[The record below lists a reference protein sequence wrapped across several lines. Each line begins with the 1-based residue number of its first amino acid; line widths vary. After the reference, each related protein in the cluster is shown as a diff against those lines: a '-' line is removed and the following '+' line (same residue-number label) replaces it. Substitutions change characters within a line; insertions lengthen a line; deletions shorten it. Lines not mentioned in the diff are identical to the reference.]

1 MDPNLDPDPKK
12 ATDHRPLEKVNPIPK
27 FTLSVKNS
35 CFKDLGALISNMTI
49 AFSNSN
55 PKIPDIF
62 GPKFKYFYF
71 CKKLCIC
78 TNSWVLISNVEI
90 VFKAAAQ
97 NAQIR
102 HF

>member
-1 MDPNLDPDPKK
+1 MDPNPDPDPKK

-55 PKIPDIF
+55 PKYQTFLVPNLNIF
-62 GPKFKYFYF
+62 IFERNFAFVQTPG
-71 CKKLCIC
+71 
-78 TNSWVLISNVEI
+78 S
-90 VFKAAAQ
+90 
-97 NAQIR
+97 
-102 HF
+102 